1 MKNPYS
7 LPVDPAQGFSLPTIN
22 PHDLSARLL
31 DAVFGPGWHSLN
43 VGGDPGSGGN
53 AAVSVLL
60 PIFEQ
65 LNWLGTSAIIIIF
78 IWVYLTGCIGTAS
91 EGKPLGEKYHTAWVP
106 IRIATSL
113 GAIAPVA
120 KGFCLLQIGI
130 LWCVAFSIQFA
141 NWMWYVALDYQEKQV
156 GQIVASLPPKVAEQA
171 DELVKTIFINQVNQ
185 ERWNHF
191 YGDPD
196 SPLYNP
202 IEGDTIYERR
212 EEERAGQ
219 KYILLVWN
227 GPKSIRDTGMGY
239 IRMPLMSDSS
249 IQNKHENLIKK
260 LVLEC
265 NSIAKPFVRNEALV
279 SKEAFPVSPQKKLWL
294 AADAYKKE
302 LREFISDYYKKEVPE
317 KRKAAFEDFKREALW
332 RGWVSAGAYAWTM
345 SGFLEGLNQELKT
358 FPTAFK
364 PGNNALPIGDSN
376 LAPLISEKGSSIILS
391 RASQVAKEAFDMSA
405 AAEAGKGGNEEGTL
419 STMFN
424 EFFRGMITYVIHGMN
439 SGDPIVSMSE
449 VGHKLVATVHGY
461 ITAIIAIKAGAS
473 AVEHASENGW
483 VGKIGNWL
491 SGGITGALI
500 KAGNKVVQGLGD
512 FAIVGVIPLY
522 LAGLAMAFLLPA
534 LPFIIWWGAVV
545 SWLILVIESLV
556 AAPIWCLAHA
566 MPEGQGFAGQHGR
579 SGYILLVSILLR
591 PLLMLL
597 GLIVALIIIAVIG
610 PIISESAE
618 IIISS
623 APMLPGGTE
632 RNIGLAGTIFYIFF
646 FCAFILFLCNKL
658 YQLINHLPDNI
669 MRWLGQMGAGAQLM
683 NGAEDHMRGSTNQV
697 FGVFT
702 TTAQAAGGGG
712 TPSDSD
718 SDSNSGKDEDAALNN
733 KSRRNF
739 STSKN
744 GRMGG

>member
-1 MKNPYS
+1 MPMSNPYP
-7 LPVDPAQGFSLPTIN
+7 LPVDPANGFSLPKLN
-22 PHDLSARLL
+22 PHDVSSRLL
-31 DAVFGPGWHSLN
+31 DSVFGPGWHSLR
-43 VGGDPGSGGN
+43 VGGDPSLGGS

-65 LNWLGTSAIIIIF
+65 LNWLFTSAIIIIF
-78 IWVYLTGCIGTAS
+78 IWIYTTGMVGTAS
-91 EGKPLGEKYHTAWVP
+91 EGKPLGSKYHTAWIP
-106 IRIATSL
+106 IRISTAL

-120 KGFCLLQIGI
+120 KGFCLLQLGI

-156 GQIVASLPPKVAEQA
+156 GQLVATLPPKVAEQA
-171 DELVKTIFINQVNQ
+171 DDLVKTIFINQVNQ
-185 ERWNHF
+185 ARWDHF

-196 SPLYNP
+196 SPLYDP
-202 IEGDTIYERR
+202 IEGNAIYERR
-212 EEERAGQ
+212 EEERSGQ
-219 KYILLVWN
+219 KYVLFVWN
-227 GPKSIRDTGMGY
+227 GPRSFDTQMGY
-239 IRMPLMSDSS
+239 IRMPLMADPAMQA
-249 IQNKHENLIKK
+249 IHENLIKK
-260 LVLEC
+260 LVVEC
-265 NSIAKPFVRNEALV
+265 NAIAKPFAENEALV
-279 SKEAFPVSPQKKLWL
+279 SKEVFPVSPQKLLWL
-294 AADAYKKE
+294 ASDAYKKE
-302 LREFISDYYKKEVPE
+302 LRKFVSEYYKKEVPE
-317 KRKAAFEDFKREALW
+317 KRKEAFANFKNEALW
-332 RGWVSAGAYAWTM
+332 RGWVSAGAYVWTM

-364 PGNNALPIGDSN
+364 PDNTALPRSLNDLGPTTAESGG
-376 LAPLISEKGSSIILS
+376 AIIMS
-391 RASQVAKEAFDMSA
+391 RASQVAKEAFDMTA

-419 STMFN
+419 STLFN

-461 ITAIIAIKAGAS
+461 ITAIIAIKAGAT
-473 AVEHASENGW
+473 AVEHASDHGL

-512 FAIVGVIPLY
+512 FAIVGVIPVY

-534 LPFIIWWGAVV
+534 LPFVIWWGAVI

-556 AAPIWCLAHA
+556 AAPIWCLALA
-566 MPEGQGFAGQHGR
+566 MPEGDGFAGQHGR
-579 SGYILLVSILLR
+579 SGFILLLSILLR

-597 GLIVALIIIAVIG
+597 GLLVALIIIAVIG

-618 IIISS
+618 IILSS

-632 RNIGLAGTIFYIFF
+632 RHIGLAGTIFYIFF

-669 MRWLGQMGAGAQLM
+669 MRWLGQAGAGAQLM
-683 NGAEDHMRGSTNQV
+683 NGAEDHMKGGTNQV

-702 TTAQAAGGGG
+702 TTAHAVGGGG
-712 TPSDSD
+712 KPSDSGAG
-718 SDSNSGKDEDAALNN
+718 SAKDEDASLQK
-733 KSRRNF
+733 KSEQNHEA
-739 STSKN
+739 SSKYK
-744 GRMGG
+744 GR

>member
-1 MKNPYS
+1 MKNPYP
-7 LPVDPAQGFSLPTIN
+7 LPVDPNQGFSLPTIN
-22 PHDLSARLL
+22 PHDLSARLI
-31 DAVFGPGWHSLN
+31 DSVFGPGWHSLQ
-43 VGGDPGSGGN
+43 VGSDPSSGGS

-78 IWVYLTGCIGTAS
+78 IWVYMTGCIGTAT

-120 KGFCLLQIGI
+120 KGFCLLQLGI

-156 GQIVASLPPKVAEQA
+156 GQLVATLPPKVAEQA
-171 DELVKTIFINQVNQ
+171 NDLVKTVFINQVNQ
-185 ERWNHF
+185 ERWDYF
-191 YGDPD
+191 YGNPD
-196 SPLYNP
+196 SPLYDP
-202 IEGDTIYERR
+202 IEGSSVYERR

-219 KYILLVWN
+219 KYILLIWN
-227 GPKSIRDTGMGY
+227 GPKSQDSRMGY
-239 IRMPLMSDSS
+239 IRMPVLNDPS
-249 IQNKHENLIKK
+249 IQAIHENLIRN
-260 LVLEC
+260 LVIAC
-265 NSIAKPFVRNEALV
+265 KAIAKPFVRNEGLV
-279 SKEAFPVSPQKKLWL
+279 NKETFPVSPQKMLWL
-294 AADAYKKE
+294 AGDAYKKE
-302 LREFISDYYKKEVPE
+302 LRKFVSDYYKKEVPE
-317 KRKAAFEDFKREALW
+317 KRKEAFANFKNEALW

-364 PGNNALPIGDSN
+364 PDPTALPIGDSY
-376 LAPLISEKGSSIILS
+376 LAPLTAEKGGATILS
-391 RASQVAKEAFDMSA
+391 SASQVAKEAFDMTA

-424 EFFRGMITYVIHGMN
+424 EFFRGMITHVIHGMN

-449 VGHKLVATVHGY
+449 VGHKLIATVHGY

-473 AVEHASENGW
+473 AVERAAEKGW
-483 VGKIGNWL
+483 IGKIGNWL

-500 KAGNKVVQGLGD
+500 NAGNKVVQGLGD

-566 MPEGQGFAGQHGR
+566 MPEGQGFAGQHGG
-579 SGYILLVSILLR
+579 SGYMLLVSILLR

-683 NGAEDHMRGSTNQV
+683 NGAEDHMRGGTNQV

-712 TPSDSD
+712 VPSSD
-718 SDSNSGKDEDAALNN
+718 GSDSGKDEDAALKE
-733 KSRRNF
+733 KSKRDF
-739 STSKN
+739 KN
-744 GRMGG
+744 SPKRGR